1 MVRRGILSTKQC
13 VSQNFGDILRDVL
26 SYENFVIVPSSGRTT
41 TYKLNFVLRSVASA
55 LAIALYT
62 ISPNSSELST
72 IVTNFPV
79 AEAR

>member
-13 VSQNFGDILRDVL
+13 VPQNFWDILRDVL
-26 SYENFVIVPSSGRTT
+26 SYENFVIVPPSGQTT
-41 TYKLNFVLRSVASA
+41 AYKLNFVLRSVASA

-62 ISPNSSELST
+62 ISPNSSELSI